1 MANIDHNNKE
11 KNTKNKQTDVSKN
24 TEKKKRENIAF
35 DKFEVDISSSNEK
48 KKEDKTPKKK
58 NPFKRVIE
66 YLIPQKGDTKGDIAR
81 KILLLVA
88 ICVLIGTLTFLIR
101 QLVSMD
107 QSAKGSNK
115 LAEEAGVPNSSIN
128 YNEPDRLTHPS
139 PNIRTT
145 AGTEEPEFIDLTPV
159 VNTPLDVN
167 FDYLRS
173 QNPHTRGWIKITRTL
188 LNHVILQN
196 PDDDD
201 FYLNHDFNGNYQE
214 VSAEITS
221 SWRNKWDGTDDNI
234 ILFGHNM
241 KSGYGFAYVNH
252 YVPNDVSREPLAFYK
267 VHPTIMLQRDGGPSE
282 TYKVFAGIVVNTQEE
297 YGEVFNYTTK
307 TKFTSQEDFND
318 YIISIMDR
326 SWFYT
331 DVDLEYGDKLLT
343 LSTCYWPLGRSKETR
358 FAVIARKVR
367 PGESEYVDTSVAQ
380 RNWGAKLWENYYDI
394 LKTKWY
400 GSNWDTS
407 KLKGYD
413 G

>member
-1 MANIDHNNKE
+1 MANIDNNK
-11 KNTKNKQTDVSKN
+11 KSNKKERNDV
-24 TEKKKRENIAF
+24 AL
-35 DKFEVDISSSNEK
+35 DKFDLDISGSGEK
-48 KKEDKTPKKK
+48 KKESKTPKKKK

-66 YLIPQKGDTKGDIAR
+66 YLFPQKGDTKGEIGR
-81 KILLLVA
+81 KALLLAA
-88 ICVLIGTLTFLIR
+88 ICILIGTLAYLIN
-101 QLVSMD
+101 QLNSM
-107 QSAKGSNK
+107 SHSGRGSDD
-115 LAEEAGVPNSSIN
+115 LAASAGVPNSSIP
-128 YNEPDRLTHPS
+128 YDEPDRLTNP
-139 PNIRTT
+139 PVDIPTT

-159 VNTPLDVN
+159 VNTPLNVN
-167 FDYLRS
+167 FDYLKS
-173 QNPHTRGWIKITRTL
+173 INPDTKAWVKVEGTL
-188 LNHVILQN
+188 LNHAVLQN
-196 PDDDD
+196 PNDDDYYLDHD
-201 FYLNHDFNGNYQE
+201 FYGNYE
-214 VSAEITS
+214 EFSAEVFS

-234 ILFGHNM
+234 ILFGHNL

-252 YVPNDVSREPLAFYK
+252 YVPNDVSKEPLAFYK

-297 YGEVFNYTTK
+297 YGEVFNYTAK
-307 TKFTSQEDFND
+307 TQFTSQEDFND

-394 LKTKWY
+394 IGSKWY

-407 KLKGYD
+407 KLKGYN